1 MCLCAGKCYV
11 RVPVEVWLKELNKYW
26 NLGSYDAQTA
36 YLGVLVKEVSVKR
49 LNVKKDL
56 ALGGNKKSGSKT
68 PEFEEVDTTTQGN
81 EKDVEKTKETLQEHI
96 L

>member
-1 MCLCAGKCYV
+1 M
-11 RVPVEVWLKELNKYW
+11 
-26 NLGSYDAQTA
+26 
-36 YLGVLVKEVSVKR
+36 
-49 LNVKKDL
+49 

>member
-49 LNVKKDL
+49 
-56 ALGGNKKSGSKT
+56 
-68 PEFEEVDTTTQGN
+68 QC
-81 EKDVEKTKETLQEHI
+81 
-96 L
+96 